1 MKFSMEPPRLSDSTI
16 GALVNGAI
24 NGAIA
29 WSAFKT
35 SESIPLS
42 MDSIAAPGVTALGN
56 AATVAFA
63 LTLIMTCITFFMLR
77 RAARKSSVAPASL
90 QGISFLPT
98 GLRIALLNTSLVF
111 GAFVAIAVLWQRF
124 AGTVMVGPLVAT
136 MVVAA
141 VAAIATAF
149 AEWRTKRE
157 MLAVSAL
164 AR

>member
-1 MKFSMEPPRLSDSTI
+1 MKFSMEPPRLADSAI
-16 GALVNGAI
+16 GAIINGVI

-29 WSAFKT
+29 WAAFKT

-63 LTLIMTCITFFMLR
+63 LTLIMTCITFFMVR
-77 RAARKSSVAPASL
+77 RSARKSGVAPASF
-90 QGISFLPT
+90 QQIAFLPT
-98 GLRIALLNTSLVF
+98 GLRIALSNTLLAF
-111 GAFVAIAVLWQRF
+111 GAFVASAVLWQRF
-124 AGTVMVGPLVAT
+124 IGTLMVAPLVAT

-141 VAAIATAF
+141 VAAGATAF

-157 MLAVSAL
+157 MLVESAQ
-164 AR
+164 AC

>member
-1 MKFSMEPPRLSDSTI
+1 MKFSMDPPRLSDSTI
-16 GALVNGAI
+16 GALINGAI

-29 WSAFKT
+29 WSAFRT

-77 RAARKSSVAPASL
+77 RSARKSGVAPASL
-90 QGISFLPT
+90 QGMTFLPT
-98 GLRIALLNTSLVF
+98 GLRIALLNTFLVF

-124 AGTVMVGPLVAT
+124 AGTVMVGPMVAT

-157 MLAVSAL
+157 MLAASAVT
-164 AR
+164 R